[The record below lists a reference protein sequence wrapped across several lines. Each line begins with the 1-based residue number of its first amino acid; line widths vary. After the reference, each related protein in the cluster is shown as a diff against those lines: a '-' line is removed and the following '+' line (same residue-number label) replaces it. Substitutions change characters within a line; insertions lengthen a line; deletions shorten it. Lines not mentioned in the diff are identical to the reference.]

1 MGATSYERSQGCTT
15 HSALER
21 CMSSQSKDNHTQVMA
36 HCLPTTI
43 IFACESNSE
52 VEDSW
57 KRSEVALAIKDAS
70 REAYGLR
77 PRRLNL
83 P

>member
-1 MGATSYERSQGCTT
+1 MGTSCIVPADGEKALTEQVLPVRS
-15 HSALER
+15 
-21 CMSSQSKDNHTQVMA
+21 KMA